1 VSDTNWPDISGKIV
15 DGVHR
20 LPIRVY
26 YEDTD
31 FSGIVYHAN
40 YLKFAERGRSDFL
53 RQVGVHHSE
62 ILELDPPLAF
72 AIQKMEIEFLAPAR
86 IDDLLEVESHCVTAR
101 GARLEFEQV
110 ITRDGE
116 PIWRA
121 IIKAACIDTSGRPR
135 RLTAEMLAAFGP
147 HVAAASQSG

>member
-1 VSDTNWPDISGKIV
+1 MSGSEWQDIAGKIV
-15 DGVHR
+15 DGVHH

-40 YLKFAERGRSDFL
+40 YLKFAERSRSDFL
-53 RQVGVHHSE
+53 RLVGIHHSE

-86 IDDLLEVESHCVTAR
+86 IDDLLEVESRYITAR
-101 GARLEFEQV
+101 GARLEIEQV
-110 ITRDGE
+110 IKCDGK

-121 IIKAACIDTSGRPR
+121 IVRAACIDTDGRPR
-135 RLTAEMLAAFGP
+135 RLTASMLDALGP

>member
-1 VSDTNWPDISGKIV
+1 MSEAGWPDISGKIV
-15 DGVHR
+15 DGVHH

-40 YLKFAERGRSDFL
+40 YLKFAERSRSDFL
-53 RQVGVHHSE
+53 RLVGVHHSE

-110 ITRDGE
+110 IKRDGE

-121 IIKAACIDTSGRPR
+121 IVKAACIDTSGRPR
-135 RLTAEMLAAFGP
+135 RLTPDMLESFGP
-147 HVAAASQSG
+147 HVAAASHPR

>member
-53 RQVGVHHSE
+53 RRVGVHHSE

-86 IDDLLEVESHCVTAR
+86 IDDLLEVESRYTAAR

-135 RLTAEMLAAFGP
+135 RLTPEMLAAFGP
-147 HVAAASQSG
+147 YVAAASQSG

>member
-1 VSDTNWPDISGKIV
+1 MSATGWPDVSGKIV
-15 DGVHR
+15 DGVHH

-31 FSGIVYHAN
+31 FTGIVYHAN
-40 YLKFAERGRSDFL
+40 YLKFAERSRTDFL
-53 RQVGVHHSE
+53 RLVGIHHSDL
-62 ILELDPPLAF
+62 LELEPPLAF

-86 IDDLLEVESHCVTAR
+86 IDDLLEVESRYITAR
-101 GARLEFEQV
+101 GARLEIEQV

-121 IIKAACIDTSGRPR
+121 VVKAACIDTDGRPR
-135 RLTAEMLAAFGP
+135 RLTPDMLAALGP
-147 HVAAASQSG
+147 HVAAASKAD